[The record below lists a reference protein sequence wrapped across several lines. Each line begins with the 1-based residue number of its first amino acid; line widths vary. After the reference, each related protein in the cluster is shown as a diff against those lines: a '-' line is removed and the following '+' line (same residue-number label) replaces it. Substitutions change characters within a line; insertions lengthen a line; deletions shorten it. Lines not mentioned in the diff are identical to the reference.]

1 MLVSVCIC
9 TYGRLSVVDTIN
21 SVLAQQGVSLSD
33 LEIVV
38 GDEDDPKT
46 SVEKLVKEIASRAP
60 IPIRYVVS
68 GGRSIVNCRN
78 ALLAAAAG
86 DWIAYIDDDQTA
98 EPNWLAE
105 LISAQRK
112 FDADVVKSYVR
123 AVYPPGRP
131 SWVDES
137 DPFTRDF
144 GPTGTQLSILATNGI
159 LFRRASAVDNGIT
172 FDSKYGSTGGED
184 ADFFFRLQKK
194 GARLISCRTS
204 VANERVPISRLDF
217 GYLRRRYTGDG
228 YNYGRFYLSTLPK
241 AALAA
246 KIAKSVAAV
255 GACCPYLLVL
265 KMRTSLGFRMFNK
278 FWTHLGMLE
287 WAWRE
292 KSYDQLYL
300 QRRG

>member
-33 LEIVV
+33 MEIVV

-46 SVEKLVKEIASRAP
+46 SVEKLVKDIASRAP

-78 ALLAAAAG
+78 ALLAAAVG
-86 DWIAYIDDDQTA
+86 EWIAYIDDDQTA
-98 EPNWLAE
+98 EANWLAE
-105 LISAQRK
+105 LISAQRT

-123 AVYPPGRP
+123 AIYPSERP
-131 SWVDES
+131 SWVDKS
-137 DPFTRDF
+137 DLFTRDF
-144 GPTGTQLSILATNGI
+144 GPTGTHLSVLATNGI
-159 LFRRASAVDNGIT
+159 LFRRAFAVDNSIT

-184 ADFFFRLQKK
+184 ADFFFRLHHK
-194 GARLISCRTS
+194 GARIISCRTS
-204 VANERVPISRLDF
+204 VANEHVPLSRLDM

-241 AALAA
+241 AARAI

-255 GACCPYLLVL
+255 GACSPYFPLM
-265 KMRTSLGFRMFNK
+265 KMRTSMGFKMFNK

-292 KSYDQLYL
+292 RSYDELYL
-300 QRRG
+300 RRRG